1 MMKPVLL
8 WINEEQTAKLVW
20 NPNNNA
26 TVLTVTVGNMTIQ
39 APINVKDLIALK
51 AAATELVL
59 AVRSNE

>member
-26 TVLTVTVGNMTIQ
+26 TVLTVTVGSMTIQ
-39 APINVKDLIALK
+39 APITIKDLIALK
-51 AAATELVL
+51 AAAT
-59 AVRSNE
+59 

>member
-26 TVLTVTVGNMTIQ
+26 TVLTVTVGSMTIQ

>member
-8 WINEEQTAKLVW
+8 WINEERTAKLVW
-20 NPNNNA
+20 NPNTNA
-26 TVLTVTVGNMTIQ
+26 TVLSVTVGSMTIQ
-39 APINVKDLIALK
+39 SPINVNDLISLK

>member
-8 WINEEQTAKLVW
+8 WINEERTAKLVW

-26 TVLTVTVGNMTIQ
+26 TVLSVTVGSMTIQ
-39 APINVKDLIALK
+39 APINVNDLISLK

-59 AVRSNE
+59 AVRNNE

>member
-26 TVLTVTVGNMTIQ
+26 TVLTVTVGSMTIQ
-39 APINVKDLIALK
+39 APINIKDLIALK